1 MFKIISHTADVGI
14 RVSAKSLED
23 LFVEAAKGWKYSV
36 IEDSPT
42 AAKEEREVQLSA
54 ANLEDL
60 MVQWLNEL
68 NFYLTVQEWILH
80 DVVECQ
86 IQSDGLRSPYGLRP
100 RRGIIDRRES
110 DCVANFSINGEPLDY
125 KKHEIYIEIKSV
137 TYHQLEIQKVNNQ
150 YKTRII
156 FDI

>member
-14 RVSAKSLED
+14 DVSGSSLEE
-23 LFVEAAKGWKYSV
+23 LFIEAAHGWKRCV

-42 AAKEEREVQLSA
+42 KSVDERKVKLSA
-54 ANLEDL
+54 ASLEDL

-68 NFYLTVQEWILH
+68 NFFLTVRRWILH
-80 DVVECQ
+80 TVVKAK
-86 IQSDGLRSPYGLRP
+86 
-100 RRGIIDRRES
+100 IIVKGSACEL
-110 DCVANFSINGEPLDY
+110 NFLINGEPVDY
-125 KKHEIYIEIKSV
+125 QVQEISMDIKSV
-137 TYHQLEIQKVNNQ
+137 TYHQLQIRKTDNR

>member
-14 RVSAKSLED
+14 EVSDDSLEH
-23 LFVEAAKGWKYSV
+23 LFTEAARGWKHTV

-42 AAKEEREVQLSA
+42 EAIEERKIQLIA
-54 ANLEDL
+54 PDLEDL

-80 DVVECQ
+80 DVIQCQ
-86 IQSDGLRSPYGLRP
+86 IKLDDSA
-100 RRGIIDRRES
+100 RRLKALDRKPEWRG
-110 DCVANFSINGEPLDY
+110 DFLINGEPLDHE
-125 KKHEIYIEIKSV
+125 KHEICIEIKSV
-137 TYHQLEIQKVNNQ
+137 TYHQLEIKKENNE